1 MTRATLLAFYIFKGE
16 RMWEDYIKLCRM
28 GNMHD
33 HVKKNL
39 NNCISL
45 RGVIFFQFIC
55 HGGDFALE
63 LSFFDSRWAWV
74 TYNSQ

>member
-1 MTRATLLAFYIFKGE
+1 
-16 RMWEDYIKLCRM
+16 
-28 GNMHD
+28 MHD